1 MRIVI
6 VAVGSRGDIQPCI
19 ALGTALAGSGC
30 TVRVVAP
37 APFAGLVTRYGLEF
51 AGLPVD
57 PSAMLNGD
65 IGREW
70 VESGRDPVKFLRGLR
85 DLADVLG
92 ETMADA
98 VLDGCAG
105 ADVIVYTT
113 LAFPAWHVAQAWGV
127 PRVQVGF
134 APLTPTAAFPP
145 ALVRDLFGVTDPW
158 RRSPIAT
165 LARSYHR
172 GAHWLFAQMLW
183 LPLRRRTNAWR
194 TSRLGAP
201 TLGWRSPGLRV
212 DDTGEP
218 LLQAFSPTVLPPPR
232 DWGPH
237 VITAGYWFLDSP
249 ADARLPEHV
258 EDFLASGSAPV
269 SVGMGSMTGRD
280 PARMTDVVVEA
291 LRRTGQRGL
300 LLSGWAGLGA
310 AVRESAQDDVEVL
323 VADELPHDL
332 LFPRM
337 RAVVHHGGA
346 GTTGAGLRAGVPNVV
361 VPHFGDQPLWGD
373 RVHAIG
379 AGPPP
384 IARCDLTARRLAHGI
399 SAAIHDRRIRERAA
413 VVGRAVRAERGL
425 QVAVDTIMSM
435 PAQVTG
441 RSERPGW

>member
-1 MRIVI
+1 MHIVI

-19 ALGTALAGSGC
+19 ALGTALARSGC
-30 TVRVVAP
+30 AVRIVGP
-37 APFAGLVTRYGLEF
+37 APFAGLVTGHGLDF

-57 PSAMLNGD
+57 PSGMLNGD
-65 IGREW
+65 VGREW
-70 VESGRDPVKFLRGLR
+70 VESGRDPLKFIRGLG
-85 DLADVLG
+85 DLADSLG

-98 VLDGCAG
+98 VLAGCAG

-127 PRVQVGF
+127 PRVQIGF
-134 APLTPTAAFPP
+134 APLSPTAAFPP
-145 ALVRDLFGVTDPW
+145 ALFRDPFRATDPW
-158 RRSPIAT
+158 GRSPIAT
-165 LARSYHR
+165 LARGYHR
-172 GAHWLFAQMLW
+172 AAHWLFAQMLW
-183 LPLRRRTNAWR
+183 VPLRRRTNAWR
-194 TSRLGAP
+194 GSRLGAP
-201 TLGWRSPGLRV
+201 ALGWRSPGLRV
-212 DDTGEP
+212 DDDGEP
-218 LLQAFSPTVLPPPR
+218 LLQAFSPTVLPPAR

-249 ADARLPEHV
+249 PDARLPGHV
-258 EDFLASGSAPV
+258 EEFLASGPTPV

-280 PARMTDVVVEA
+280 PARMTDVVIEA

-310 AVRESAQDDVEVL
+310 AVRRSVPDDVEVL
-323 VADELPHDL
+323 VTDELPHDL

-384 IARCDLTARRLAHGI
+384 IPRRELSARRLAHAL
-399 SAAIHDRRIRERAA
+399 SAAIHDRRIRDRAA
-413 VVGRAVRAERGL
+413 AVGRAVRAERGL
-425 QVAVDTIMSM
+425 DVAVDAIMRM
-435 PAQVTG
+435 PAGLTG
-441 RSERPGW
+441 RWGRPGR